1 MTAEDLIGEARSAVD
16 EATSLGDDDLSQIDV
31 LLRGA
36 RLYLHEAL
44 ITVTQRELGVI
55 RSLFRRIS
63 ELYHKPSLRAW
74 VAAQQRAALPA

>member
-16 EATSLGDDDLSQIDV
+16 EAASLGDDELSRIDL
-31 LLRGA
+31 LLCGA
-36 RLYLHEAL
+36 RAYLREAM
-44 ITVTQRELGVI
+44 IVVTQRELSVI

-74 VAAQQRAALPA
+74 VATQQRAALPA